1 MNRLNKIN
9 FSISISITSIYKIK
23 NEKLNQ
29 YNCWIWVDGK
39 NLFKNVKFYANNK
52 KELENIIKN
61 KINYLIFE
69 KKQKKV
75 IK

>member
-9 FSISISITSIYKIK
+9 FSISVSITSIYKIK